1 LKTQLKPM
9 QTLWPYLLP
18 LQHVDLLEQLIRRD
32 VQARYRQS
40 LLGSVWL
47 VVAPLAML
55 VVLTVVFRQVMGVR
69 WPMTGSED
77 SDLAFA
83 LRLFA
88 GLAIF
93 QFVAEC
99 INRSPTLVLAQPQLV
114 KKVVFP
120 LELLAWVSVAGSGI
134 GFLVSAALVVVGTA
148 FTPEGLTWPALC
160 LPLIWLPLVPLLL
173 GLSWGLSAIGT
184 FVPDVGQVLPP
195 AMSALMFLSPIFYPV
210 EALPAAG
217 QAFMALNPLAEPIT
231 QTRLVLLEGHWPAW
245 GAWSVHALACLLVA
259 VVGAALFAR
268 VRAGF
273 ADVL

>member
-1 LKTQLKPM
+1 M
-9 QTLWPYLLP
+9 QTLLPYLLP
-18 LQHVDLLEQLIRRD
+18 LRHVDLLRQLTRRD

-40 LLGSVWL
+40 LLGSAWL

-55 VVLTVVFRQVMGVR
+55 VVLTVVFRHVMGVR
-69 WPMTGSED
+69 WPTLASDD

-134 GFLVSAALVVVGTA
+134 GFLVSALLVVAGTA
-148 FTPEGLTWPALC
+148 FTPAGLGLPAL
-160 LPLIWLPLVPLLL
+160 WLPLVPLLL
-173 GLSWGLSAIGT
+173 GLTWGLSAVGT
-184 FVPDVGQVLPP
+184 FVPDVAQALPP

-210 EALPAAG
+210 ASLPAAG
-217 QAFMALNPLAEPIT
+217 QALMHLNPLAEPIT
-231 QTRLVLLEGHWPAW
+231 QTRLVLFEGQWPDW
-245 GAWSVHALACLLVA
+245 GAWSLHALACVLIAVA
-259 VVGAALFAR
+259 GAALFAR

-273 ADVL
+273 ADVI